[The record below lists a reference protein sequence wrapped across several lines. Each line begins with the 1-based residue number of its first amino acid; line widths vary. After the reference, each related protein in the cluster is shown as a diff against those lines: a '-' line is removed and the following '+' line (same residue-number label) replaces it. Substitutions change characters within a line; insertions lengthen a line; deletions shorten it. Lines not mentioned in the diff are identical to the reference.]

1 MLLISGTYERRMKI
15 CHCLKVDFG
24 AFALSLIAILFSHLV
39 DFSNHFLSSLKSV
52 SSSTGFYEARWG
64 YDGCMYQHAEA
75 VLEKS
80 CRLWL

>member
-1 MLLISGTYERRMKI
+1 MLLISGTYERTMKI

-52 SSSTGFYEARWG
+52 SSSSVSARVAG
-64 YDGCMYQHAEA
+64 
-75 VLEKS
+75 VLNGWEYT
-80 CRLWL
+80 